1 MSSTWQSKRTEF
13 QARLDALNS
22 QNVDSLISEL
32 SNKIAAY
39 VQTGGLGQ
47 NPDTNPAYGEI
58 KVKSDAIKEIKRQYT
73 VLQQDIA
80 NYITNNARYLD
91 LSGTLEESGKL
102 KQQLHR
108 LEKINKKL
116 DVDVETALARDELLR
131 SKDTERSSHMLF
143 LLNKPVKKP
152 MIPVLWIIS
161 IVFIG
166 IALIMVKQN
175 MPTDILPIA
184 SLQYIVDVVLGFA
197 SQQIVLVSLLG
208 AAIIVIIFVSLKIA
222 GVI

>member
-1 MSSTWQSKRTEF
+1 
-13 QARLDALNS
+13 
-22 QNVDSLISEL
+22 VDSLISEL
-32 SNKIAAY
+32 SNKIATY
-39 VQTGGLGQ
+39 VQTGGLSQ
-47 NPDTNPAYGEI
+47 NPDTNPAYAEI
-58 KVKSDAIKEIKRQYT
+58 IMKSNVIKEIKRQYT

-102 KQQLHR
+102 KQQLNH

-131 SKDTERSSHMLF
+131 SKDTDRSSHMLF
-143 LLNKPVKKP
+143 LLNRPVKKQ

-166 IALIMVKQN
+166 IALILVKQN
-175 MPTDILPIA
+175 MPTDILPVGLI
-184 SLQYIVDVVLGFA
+184 QYIVDVVLGFT
-197 SQQIVLVSLLG
+197 SQPIVLVSLLG
-208 AAIIVIIFVSLKIA
+208 AAIIVITFLSLKIA
-222 GVI
+222 RVI